1 VGIAAMPF
9 ATVAA
14 LTSSG
19 NLRLRTA
26 KKRRVFYDLP
36 SPAEF
41 SGLSDQIEEG
51 MFLVL
56 TNSLEQQEVPMS
68 EEDLELLITLDDPG
82 EDALEEDT
90 FNHLQAENTGQPFPT
105 RRRHDQPTD
114 VILDNDR
121 SKLAG

>member
-1 VGIAAMPF
+1 MPF

-68 EEDLELLITLDDPG
+68 EEDLELLITLDDPV
-82 EDALEEDT
+82 EDAVVT
-90 FNHLQAENTGQPFPT
+90 KNSIWTVG
-105 RRRHDQPTD
+105 R
-114 VILDNDR
+114 
-121 SKLAG
+121 